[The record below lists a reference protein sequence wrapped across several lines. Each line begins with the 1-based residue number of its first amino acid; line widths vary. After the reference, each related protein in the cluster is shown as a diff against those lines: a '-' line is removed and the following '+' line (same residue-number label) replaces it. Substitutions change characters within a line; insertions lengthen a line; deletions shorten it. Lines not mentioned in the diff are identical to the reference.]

1 MKYTTP
7 LNYMEKLS
15 AVLDKITLTTASIL
29 LVVIAVIVNWGV
41 FCRYVLFAPLPW
53 SEQIPK
59 YAMIWMGFLG
69 ASLGISR
76 NRHIG
81 FDILVVRLPSVIR
94 KLIIIAGR
102 ILVLFFLAMMT
113 IYGVTFALAVGFS
126 SNAPMLPIP
135 MFYLFLAVPVGG
147 VFMILQ
153 ATIKLVMDVMT
164 FAREDRIL

>member
-1 MKYTTP
+1 
-7 LNYMEKLS
+7 MEKLS
-15 AVLDKITLTTASIL
+15 TVVDKITLTTASIL
-29 LVVIAVIVNWGV
+29 LVLIAVIVNWGV

-59 YAMIWMGFLG
+59 YAMIYMGFLG
-69 ASLGISR
+69 ASVGISK

-81 FDILVVRLPSVIR
+81 FDILVTRLPPMIR

-102 ILVLFFLAMMT
+102 ILILFFLVMMT
-113 IYGVTFALAVGFS
+113 IYGVSLAMAVGFS

-135 MFYLFLAVPVGG
+135 MFYLFLAVPIGG

-153 ATIKLVMDVMT
+153 ATIKLVLEV
-164 FAREDRIL
+164 ISLINPP

>member
-1 MKYTTP
+1 
-7 LNYMEKLS
+7 MEKLGIFI
-15 AVLDKITLTTASIL
+15 DKITLAIACAL
-29 LVVIAVIVNWGV
+29 LVIIAIIVNWGV

-69 ASLGISR
+69 ASVGISR

-81 FDILVVRLPSVIR
+81 FDIFVSRLPSMMRMVT
-94 KLIIIAGR
+94 
-102 ILVLFFLAMMT
+102 ILVGRVIILFFLVMMT
-113 IYGVTFALAVGFS
+113 IYGVTFAFTVGFNS
-126 SNAPMLPIP
+126 KAPMLPIP

-153 ATIKLVMDVMT
+153 SIVQLVLDLKNLMK
-164 FAREDRIL
+164 

>member
-7 LNYMEKLS
+7 LTYMEKLS

-164 FAREDRIL
+164 FNR

>member
-7 LNYMEKLS
+7 LAYMEKLS
-15 AVLDKITLTTASIL
+15 AVSDKIILITASIL
-29 LVVIAVIVNWGV
+29 LVIIAVIVNWGV

-69 ASLGISR
+69 ASVGLSR
-76 NRHIG
+76 DRHIG
-81 FDILVVRLPSVIR
+81 FDILIVRLPPMVR

-102 ILVLFFLAMMT
+102 SLVLFFLSMMT
-113 IYGVTFALAVGFS
+113 IYGVSFAFAVGFS

-153 ATIKLVMDVMT
+153 ATIKLLMDVMT
-164 FAREDRIL
+164 LTR

>member
-1 MKYTTP
+1 
-7 LNYMEKLS
+7 MEKLRV
-15 AVLDKITLTTASIL
+15 VLDKITLTTASIL
-29 LVVIAVIVNWGV
+29 LVIIAVIVNWGV

-69 ASLGISR
+69 ASVGISR

-81 FDILVVRLPSVIR
+81 FDILVIRLPSVIR
-94 KLIIIAGR
+94 KLVIIAGR
-102 ILVLFFLAMMT
+102 ILILFFLSMMT
-113 IYGVTFALAVGFS
+113 IYGVTFAFAVGFS

-153 ATIKLVMDVMT
+153 TTVKLVIDVMT
-164 FAREDRIL
+164 FTR

>member
-1 MKYTTP
+1 
-7 LNYMEKLS
+7 MEKLS
-15 AVLDKITLTTASIL
+15 NFLDKVTLTTASVL
-29 LVVIAVIVNWGV
+29 LVIIAVIVNWGV

-69 ASLGISR
+69 ASVGISR

-81 FDILVVRLPSVIR
+81 FDILVTRLPSMI
-94 KLIIIAGR
+94 KKIIVIAGR
-102 ILVLFFLAMMT
+102 IIILFFLVMMT
-113 IYGVTFALAVGFS
+113 IYGVSFAFAVGFS
-126 SNAPMLPIP
+126 SKAPMLPIP

-153 ATIKLVMDVMT
+153 TIIRLVLDVKK
-164 FAREDRIL
+164 I

>member
-1 MKYTTP
+1 
-7 LNYMEKLS
+7 
-15 AVLDKITLTTASIL
+15 VL
-29 LVVIAVIVNWGV
+29 IAVIVNWGV

-59 YAMIWMGFLG
+59 YAMIYMGFLG
-69 ASLGISR
+69 ASVGISK

-81 FDILVVRLPSVIR
+81 FDILVTRLPSMIR

-102 ILVLFFLAMMT
+102 ILILFFLVMMT
-113 IYGVTFALAVGFS
+113 IYGVSLALAVGFS

-135 MFYLFLAVPVGG
+135 MFYLFLAVPIGG

-153 ATIKLVMDVMT
+153 ATIKLVLEVINLIT
-164 FAREDRIL
+164 PP

>member
-1 MKYTTP
+1 
-7 LNYMEKLS
+7 MEKLS
-15 AVLDKITLTTASIL
+15 AFLDKITLTTASIL
-29 LVVIAVIVNWGV
+29 LVLIAVIVNWGV

-59 YAMIWMGFLG
+59 YAMIYMGFLG
-69 ASLGISR
+69 ASVGISR

-81 FDILVVRLPSVIR
+81 FDILVTRLPSMIR

-102 ILVLFFLAMMT
+102 ILILFFLVMMT
-113 IYGVTFALAVGFS
+113 IYGVSFALAVGFS

-135 MFYLFLAVPVGG
+135 MFYLFLAVPIGG

-153 ATIKLVMDVMT
+153 AAIRLVLDV
-164 FAREDRIL
+164 ISLINPP

>member
-1 MKYTTP
+1 
-7 LNYMEKLS
+7 MEKLS
-15 AVLDKITLTTASIL
+15 TILDKITLTTASIL
-29 LVVIAVIVNWGV
+29 LVFIAVIVNWGV

-69 ASLGISR
+69 ASVGISR

-81 FDILVVRLPSVIR
+81 FDILVARLPSVFR

-102 ILVLFFLAMMT
+102 ILILFFLVMIT
-113 IYGVTFALAVGFS
+113 IYGVSFAFAVGFS

-135 MFYLFLAVPVGG
+135 MFYLFLAVPIGG
-147 VFMILQ
+147 IFMTLQ
-153 ATIKLVMDVMT
+153 ATIKLVLDIVT
-164 FAREDRIL
+164 FNR

>member
-1 MKYTTP
+1 
-7 LNYMEKLS
+7 MEKLS
-15 AVLDKITLTTASIL
+15 VFLDKITLTTASIL
-29 LVVIAVIVNWGV
+29 LVLIAVIVNWGV

-59 YAMIWMGFLG
+59 YAMIYMGFLG
-69 ASLGISR
+69 ASVGISK

-81 FDILVVRLPSVIR
+81 FDILVTRLPSMIG

-102 ILVLFFLAMMT
+102 ILILFFLVMMT
-113 IYGVTFALAVGFS
+113 IYGVSFALAVGFS

-135 MFYLFLAVPVGG
+135 MFYLFLAVPIGG

-153 ATIKLVMDVMT
+153 ATIRLVLDV
-164 FAREDRIL
+164 ISLINPP

>member
-1 MKYTTP
+1 
-7 LNYMEKLS
+7 MEKLS
-15 AVLDKITLTTASIL
+15 AFIDKLTLTTASIL
-29 LVVIAVIVNWGV
+29 LVGIAVIVNWGV

-69 ASLGISR
+69 ASVGISR

-81 FDILVVRLPSVIR
+81 FDILVTRLPSMI
-94 KLIIIAGR
+94 KKIIVIAGR
-102 ILVLFFLAMMT
+102 IILLFFLVMMT
-113 IYGVTFALAVGFS
+113 IYGVSFAFAVGFS
-126 SNAPMLPIP
+126 SKAPMLPIP

-153 ATIKLVMDVMT
+153 TIIRLVLDVKK
-164 FAREDRIL
+164 I

>member
-1 MKYTTP
+1 
-7 LNYMEKLS
+7 MEKLS

-59 YAMIWMGFLG
+59 YAMVWMGFLG

>member
-7 LNYMEKLS
+7 LAYMEKLS

-29 LVVIAVIVNWGV
+29 LVIIAVIVNWGV

-69 ASLGISR
+69 ASVGISR

-81 FDILVVRLPSVIR
+81 FEILVVRLPSVIR

-102 ILVLFFLAMMT
+102 ILILFFLAMMT

-153 ATIKLVMDVMT
+153 ATIKLVIDVMSFT
-164 FAREDRIL
+164 R

>member
-1 MKYTTP
+1 
-7 LNYMEKLS
+7 MEKLS

-29 LVVIAVIVNWGV
+29 LVIIAVIVNWGV

-69 ASLGISR
+69 ASVGISR

-81 FDILVVRLPSVIR
+81 FEILVVRLPSVIR

-102 ILVLFFLAMMT
+102 ILILFFLSMMT
-113 IYGVTFALAVGFS
+113 IYGVTFAFAVGFS

-164 FAREDRIL
+164 FNG

>member
-1 MKYTTP
+1 
-7 LNYMEKLS
+7 MEKLS
-15 AVLDKITLTTASIL
+15 AVIDKITLTTASIL
-29 LVVIAVIVNWGV
+29 LVIIAVIVNWGV

-102 ILVLFFLAMMT
+102 ILILFFLTMMT

-153 ATIKLVMDVMT
+153 ATIKLVMDLMT
-164 FAREDRIL
+164 FTREDRIL

>member
-1 MKYTTP
+1 
-7 LNYMEKLS
+7 MEKLS
-15 AVLDKITLTTASIL
+15 TILDKITLTTASIL
-29 LVVIAVIVNWGV
+29 LVFIAVIVNWGV

-69 ASLGISR
+69 ASVGISR

-81 FDILVVRLPSVIR
+81 FDILVARLPSVFR

-102 ILVLFFLAMMT
+102 ILILFFLVMIT
-113 IYGVTFALAVGFS
+113 IYGVSFAFAVGFS

-135 MFYLFLAVPVGG
+135 MFYLFLAVPIGG
-147 VFMILQ
+147 IFMTLQ
-153 ATIKLVMDVMT
+153 ATIKLVLDIMT
-164 FAREDRIL
+164 FNR

>member
-1 MKYTTP
+1 
-7 LNYMEKLS
+7 MEKLS
-15 AVLDKITLTTASIL
+15 DFIDKVTLTIACVL
-29 LVVIAVIVNWGV
+29 LVIIAVIVNWGV

-69 ASLGISR
+69 ASVGISR

-81 FDILVVRLPSVIR
+81 FDILVTRLPSMI
-94 KLIIIAGR
+94 KKIIVIAGR
-102 ILVLFFLAMMT
+102 IIILFFLVMMT
-113 IYGVTFALAVGFS
+113 IYGVSFAFAVGFS
-126 SNAPMLPIP
+126 SKAPMLPIP

-153 ATIKLVMDVMT
+153 TIIRLVLDVKK
-164 FAREDRIL
+164 FN

>member
-1 MKYTTP
+1 
-7 LNYMEKLS
+7 MEKLS
-15 AVLDKITLTTASIL
+15 AVLDKFTLITASIL
-29 LVVIAVIVNWGV
+29 LVIIAVIVNWGV

-69 ASLGISR
+69 ASVGISR

-102 ILVLFFLAMMT
+102 ILILFFLSMMT
-113 IYGVTFALAVGFS
+113 IYGVTFAFAVGFS

-164 FAREDRIL
+164 FTR

>member
-1 MKYTTP
+1 
-7 LNYMEKLS
+7 MEKLS
-15 AVLDKITLTTASIL
+15 ALLDKITLTIAAIL
-29 LVVIAVIVNWGV
+29 LVTITVIVNWGV

-69 ASLGISR
+69 ASVGISR

-81 FDILVVRLPSVIR
+81 FDILVTRLPSMIR
-94 KLIIIAGR
+94 KLVIIAGH
-102 ILVLFFLAMMT
+102 ILILFFLVIMT
-113 IYGVTFALAVGFS
+113 IYGVSFAFAVGFS

-135 MFYLFLAVPVGG
+135 MFYLFLAVPIGG

-153 ATIKLVMDVMT
+153 AMIRLVLDVMR
-164 FAREDRIL
+164 FNR

>member
-1 MKYTTP
+1 
-7 LNYMEKLS
+7 MEKLS
-15 AVLDKITLTTASIL
+15 AFLDKITLTTASIL
-29 LVVIAVIVNWGV
+29 LVFIAVIVNWGV

-69 ASLGISR
+69 ASVGISK

-81 FDILVVRLPSVIR
+81 FDILVTRLPSMIR

-102 ILVLFFLAMMT
+102 ILILFFLVMMT
-113 IYGVTFALAVGFS
+113 IYGVSFALAVGFS

-135 MFYLFLAVPVGG
+135 MFYLFLAVPIGG
-147 VFMILQ
+147 VFMTLQ
-153 ATIKLVMDVMT
+153 ATIRLVLDVIS
-164 FAREDRIL
+164 FNR